1 MLTVIKSLALFFQI
15 MFLFIGCIFLYVDKN
30 TPDLDLISESE
41 LQQPIRIYSKDG
53 KLIGFFGIERRE
65 LISFEQIP
73 ENLKNAVLAAED
85 KDYFNHSGVKISSL
99 VRALLGELTGTP
111 SGGGG
116 TISMQV
122 VRSYL
127 LSTER
132 TYERK
137 LKEIYLAWRLEE
149 FMSKEEI
156 LQLYFNKTFLGNRNY
171 GFKAAYDYYFGKYF
185 NEISIADSAT
195 LAAILQRPSTIN
207 PKKDPAK
214 TKKRRNL
221 ILKRMFE
228 EDLISSNQYQ
238 QSILEN
244 VDSKTYPPILELE
257 APHFSESIRKRVLQ
271 IYGSDAFK
279 LGLNVYTTLDSEMQ
293 INAINSVN
301 ENLFRYQQNAKENNL
316 NENGTPV
323 EAAFI
328 AMDYTS
334 GEIKAYVGGN
344 NFQGSKF
351 DRVTAKLMPGSTIK
365 PFIYSCAFENGLRP
379 ATVVVDGPIIV
390 KDELLEDYWRPK
402 NNSGNFHGPVRL
414 RESLIE
420 SLNSVSIKLTDM
432 LGFEKMN
439 NCFDRYGFS
448 SSMDI
453 KDLSGA
459 LGNGL
464 ISPYELAQT
473 FSIFPNSGTLVD
485 FFMIEKI
492 TNRKGEVY
500 FQNTSKGNKER
511 LGEEI
516 AFITREI
523 LKEGL
528 DRFLKFRNLNLVI
541 ENAGGKTGTTNDA
554 RDTWFVGYAENI
566 IASSWVGKDD
576 GSTLGDE
583 QFGSSNALPI
593 WLDFM
598 NNSIDLLDETTFVIP
613 EDITLVRIDKNTGKV
628 ASTFDNAIFEYF
640 LDDDLKDILNQL

>member
-15 MFLFIGCIFLYVDKN
+15 ILVFIGCIFLYVDKN
-30 TPDLDLISESE
+30 TSSLDLVSESE
-41 LQQPIRIYSKDG
+41 LQKPIRIYSKDG
-53 KLIGFFGIERRE
+53 KLIGYFGIERRE

-99 VRALLGELTGTP
+99 VRALLGELTGSP

-171 GFKAAYDYYFGKYF
+171 GFKAAYDYYFGKNF
-185 NEISIADSAT
+185 DEISVADSAT
-195 LAAILQRPSTIN
+195 LAAILQRPSAIN
-207 PKKDPAK
+207 PKKDSAK

-257 APHFSESIRKRVLQ
+257 APHFSESIRKKVLE
-271 IYGSDAFK
+271 IYGNDAFK
-279 LGLNVYTTLDSEMQ
+279 LGLNVYTTLDSKMQ
-293 INAINSVN
+293 INALNSVN
-301 ENLFRYQQNAKENNL
+301 ENLFKYQQNAKENNL

-328 AMDYTS
+328 AMDYIS

-344 NFQGSKF
+344 NFKDSKF

-432 LGFEKMN
+432 LGFEQMN
-439 NCFDRYGFS
+439 NCFDKYGFS

-453 KDLSGA
+453 EDLSGA

-473 FSIFPNSGTLVD
+473 FSIFPNSGATVD

-500 FQNTSKGNKER
+500 FQNTLKGNKER

-528 DRFLKFRNLNLVI
+528 DRFLKFRNLNLDI

-576 GSTLGDE
+576 GSTLGDD

-628 ASTFDNAIFEYF
+628 TSTFDNAIFEYF
-640 LDDDLKDILNQL
+640 LDDDLEDILN

>member
-99 VRALLGELTGTP
+99 VRALLGELTGSP

-171 GFKAAYDYYFGKYF
+171 GFKAAYDYYFGKNF

-195 LAAILQRPSTIN
+195 LAAILQRPSAIN

-257 APHFSESIRKRVLQ
+257 APHFSESIRKKVLQ

-344 NFQGSKF
+344 NFQDSKF

-439 NCFDRYGFS
+439 SCFDRYGFS

-473 FSIFPNSGTLVD
+473 FSIFANSGTSVD

-500 FQNTSKGNKER
+500 FHNISKGNKER

-640 LDDDLKDILNQL
+640 LDDDLKDILN

>member
-30 TPDLDLISESE
+30 TPNLDLISESE

-99 VRALLGELTGTP
+99 VRALLGELTGSP

-171 GFKAAYDYYFGKYF
+171 GFKAAYDYYFGKNF
-185 NEISIADSAT
+185 DEISIADSAI

-244 VDSKTYPPILELE
+244 VSSKTYPPILELE
-257 APHFSESIRKRVLQ
+257 APHFSESIRKKVLQ

-344 NFQGSKF
+344 NFQDSKF

-439 NCFDRYGFS
+439 SCFDRYGFS

-473 FSIFPNSGTLVD
+473 FSIFPNSGATVD

-492 TNRKGEVY
+492 TNRKGKVY
-500 FQNTSKGNKER
+500 FQHTLKGNKER

-516 AFITREI
+516 AFMTREI

-576 GSTLGDE
+576 GSTLGDD

-593 WLDFM
+593 WLNFM
-598 NNSIDLLDETTFVIP
+598 NNSIDLLDETTFIIP

-628 ASTFDNAIFEYF
+628 TNTFDNAIFEYF
-640 LDDDLKDILNQL
+640 LDDDLKDILN

>member
-15 MFLFIGCIFLYVDKN
+15 ILVFIGCIFLYVDKN
-30 TPDLDLISESE
+30 TSSLDLVSESE
-41 LQQPIRIYSKDG
+41 LQKPIRIYSKDG
-53 KLIGFFGIERRE
+53 KLIGYFGIERRE

-99 VRALLGELTGTP
+99 VRALLGELTGSP

-122 VRSYL
+122 VRSYM
-127 LSTER
+127 LSTDR

-171 GFKAAYDYYFGKYF
+171 GFKAAYDYYFGKNF
-185 NEISIADSAT
+185 DEISVADSAT
-195 LAAILQRPSTIN
+195 LAAILQRPSAIN
-207 PKKDPAK
+207 PKKDSAK

-257 APHFSESIRKRVLQ
+257 APHFSESIRKKVLE
-271 IYGSDAFK
+271 IYGNDAFK
-279 LGLNVYTTLDSEMQ
+279 LGLNVYTTLDSKMQ
-293 INAINSVN
+293 INALNSVN
-301 ENLFRYQQNAKENNL
+301 ANLFKYQQNAKENNL
-316 NENGTPV
+316 NENGTSV

-328 AMDYTS
+328 AMDYIS

-344 NFQGSKF
+344 NFKDSKF

-432 LGFEKMN
+432 LGFEQMN
-439 NCFDRYGFS
+439 NCFDKYGFS

-473 FSIFPNSGTLVD
+473 FSIFPNSGATVD

-492 TNRKGEVY
+492 TNSKGEVY
-500 FQNTSKGNKER
+500 FQNTLTGNKER

-541 ENAGGKTGTTNDA
+541 ENAGGKTGTTNNA

-576 GSTLGDE
+576 GSTLGDD

-628 ASTFDNAIFEYF
+628 TSTFDNAIFEYF
-640 LDDDLKDILNQL
+640 LDDDLEDILN

>member
-15 MFLFIGCIFLYVDKN
+15 MFIFIGCIFLYVDKN
-30 TPDLDLISESE
+30 TPNLDLISESE

-99 VRALLGELTGTP
+99 VRALLGELTGSP

-171 GFKAAYDYYFGKYF
+171 GFKAAYDYYFGKNF

-207 PKKDPAK
+207 PKKDPAM

-244 VDSKTYPPILELE
+244 IDSKTYPPILELE
-257 APHFSESIRKRVLQ
+257 APHFSESIRKKVLQ

-301 ENLFRYQQNAKENNL
+301 ENLFRYQQNVKENNL

-323 EAAFI
+323 QAAFI

-344 NFQGSKF
+344 NFQDSKF

-379 ATVVVDGPIIV
+379 ATVVVDGPIII

-439 NCFDRYGFS
+439 SCFDRYGFS

-473 FSIFPNSGTLVD
+473 FSIFPNSGTSVD

-511 LGEEI
+511 LGKEI

-640 LDDDLKDILNQL
+640 LDDDLKDILN

>member
-15 MFLFIGCIFLYVDKN
+15 MFIFIGCIFLYVDKN
-30 TPDLDLISESE
+30 TPNLDLISESE

-99 VRALLGELTGTP
+99 VRALLGELTGSP

-171 GFKAAYDYYFGKYF
+171 GFKAAYDYYFGKNF

-195 LAAILQRPSTIN
+195 LAAILQRPSAIN

-244 VDSKTYPPILELE
+244 IDSKTYPPILELE
-257 APHFSESIRKRVLQ
+257 APHFSESIRKKVLQ

-344 NFQGSKF
+344 NFQDSKF

-439 NCFDRYGFS
+439 SCFDRYGFS

-473 FSIFPNSGTLVD
+473 FSIFPNSGTSVD

-500 FQNTSKGNKER
+500 FQNTSKENKER
-511 LGEEI
+511 LGKEI

-640 LDDDLKDILNQL
+640 LDDDLKDILN

>member
-15 MFLFIGCIFLYVDKN
+15 MFIFIGCIFLYVDKN
-30 TPDLDLISESE
+30 TPNLDLISESE
-41 LQQPIRIYSKDG
+41 LQQPIRIYSKDV

-99 VRALLGELTGTP
+99 VRALLGELTGSP

-171 GFKAAYDYYFGKYF
+171 GFKAAYDYYFGKNF

-195 LAAILQRPSTIN
+195 LAAILQRPSAIN

-244 VDSKTYPPILELE
+244 IDSKTYPPILELE
-257 APHFSESIRKRVLQ
+257 APHFSESIRKKVLQ

-328 AMDYTS
+328 AIDYTS

-344 NFQGSKF
+344 NFQDSKF

-439 NCFDRYGFS
+439 SCFDRYGFS

-473 FSIFPNSGTLVD
+473 FSIFPNSGTSVD

-511 LGEEI
+511 LGKEI

-541 ENAGGKTGTTNDA
+541 ENAGGKTGTTNNA

-598 NNSIDLLDETTFVIP
+598 NNAIDLLDETTFVIP

-628 ASTFDNAIFEYF
+628 ASTFDNTIFEYF
-640 LDDDLKDILNQL
+640 LDDDLKDILN

>member
-30 TPDLDLISESE
+30 TPNLDLISENE

-99 VRALLGELTGTP
+99 VRALLGELTGSP

-171 GFKAAYDYYFGKYF
+171 GFKAAYDYYFGKNF

-257 APHFSESIRKRVLQ
+257 APHFSESIRKKVLQ

-344 NFQGSKF
+344 NFQDSKF

-439 NCFDRYGFS
+439 SCFDRYGFS

-464 ISPYELAQT
+464 ISPYELAKT
-473 FSIFPNSGTLVD
+473 FSIFPNSGTSVD

-500 FQNTSKGNKER
+500 FHNISKGNKER

-640 LDDDLKDILNQL
+640 LDDDLKDILN

>member
-15 MFLFIGCIFLYVDKN
+15 MFIFIGCIFLYVDKN
-30 TPDLDLISESE
+30 TPNLDLISESE

-99 VRALLGELTGTP
+99 VRALLGELTGSP

-171 GFKAAYDYYFGKYF
+171 GFKAAYDYYFGKNF

-195 LAAILQRPSTIN
+195 LAAILQRPSAIN

-244 VDSKTYPPILELE
+244 IDSKTYPPILELE
-257 APHFSESIRKRVLQ
+257 APHFSESIRKKVLQ

-301 ENLFRYQQNAKENNL
+301 ENLFRYQKNAKENNL

-344 NFQGSKF
+344 NFQDSKF

-439 NCFDRYGFS
+439 SCFDRYGFS

-473 FSIFPNSGTLVD
+473 FSIFPNSGTSVD

-640 LDDDLKDILNQL
+640 LDDDLKDILN

>member
-15 MFLFIGCIFLYVDKN
+15 MFIFIGCIFLYVDKN
-30 TPDLDLISESE
+30 TPNLDLISESE

-99 VRALLGELTGTP
+99 VRALLGELTGSP

-127 LSTER
+127 LSSER

-171 GFKAAYDYYFGKYF
+171 GFKAAYDYYFGKNF

-195 LAAILQRPSTIN
+195 LAAILQRPSAIN

-228 EDLISSNQYQ
+228 EDLISSNEYQ
-238 QSILEN
+238 QSILKN
-244 VDSKTYPPILELE
+244 IDSKTYPPILELE
-257 APHFSESIRKRVLQ
+257 APHFSESIRKKVLQ

-344 NFQGSKF
+344 NFQDSKF

-439 NCFDRYGFS
+439 SCFDRYGFS

-473 FSIFPNSGTLVD
+473 FSIFPNSGTSVD

-511 LGEEI
+511 LGKEI

-640 LDDDLKDILNQL
+640 LDDDLKDIIN

>member
-30 TPDLDLISESE
+30 TPNLDLISESE

-99 VRALLGELTGTP
+99 VRALLGELTGSP

-171 GFKAAYDYYFGKYF
+171 GFKAAYDYYFGKNF
-185 NEISIADSAT
+185 DEISIADSAI

-244 VDSKTYPPILELE
+244 VGSKTYPPILELE
-257 APHFSESIRKRVLQ
+257 APHFSESIRKKVLQ

-344 NFQGSKF
+344 NFQDSKF

-439 NCFDRYGFS
+439 SCFDRYGFS

-473 FSIFPNSGTLVD
+473 FSIFPNSGATVD

-492 TNRKGEVY
+492 TNRKGKVY
-500 FQNTSKGNKER
+500 FQHTLKGNKER

-576 GSTLGDE
+576 GSTLGDD

-593 WLDFM
+593 WLNFM
-598 NNSIDLLDETTFVIP
+598 NNSIDLLDETTFIIP
-613 EDITLVRIDKNTGKV
+613 ENITLVRIDKNTGKV
-628 ASTFDNAIFEYF
+628 TNTFDNAIFEYF
-640 LDDDLKDILNQL
+640 LDDDLKDILN

>member
-15 MFLFIGCIFLYVDKN
+15 ILVFIGCIFLYVDKN
-30 TPDLDLISESE
+30 TSSLDLVSESE
-41 LQQPIRIYSKDG
+41 LQKPIRIYSKDG
-53 KLIGFFGIERRE
+53 KLIGYFGIERRE

-99 VRALLGELTGTP
+99 VRALLGELTGSP

-122 VRSYL
+122 VRSYM

-149 FMSKEEI
+149 LMSKEEI

-171 GFKAAYDYYFGKYF
+171 GFKAAYDYYFGKNF
-185 NEISIADSAT
+185 DEISVADSAT
-195 LAAILQRPSTIN
+195 LAAILQRPSAIN
-207 PKKDPAK
+207 PKKDSAK

-257 APHFSESIRKRVLQ
+257 APHFSESIRKKVLE
-271 IYGSDAFK
+271 IYGNDAFK
-279 LGLNVYTTLDSEMQ
+279 LGLNVYTTLDSKMQ
-293 INAINSVN
+293 INALNSVN
-301 ENLFRYQQNAKENNL
+301 ANLFKYQQNAKENNL
-316 NENGTPV
+316 NENGTSV

-328 AMDYTS
+328 AMDYIS

-344 NFQGSKF
+344 NFKDSKF

-432 LGFEKMN
+432 LGFEQMN
-439 NCFDRYGFS
+439 NCFDKYGFS

-473 FSIFPNSGTLVD
+473 FSIFPNSGATVD

-500 FQNTSKGNKER
+500 FQNTLKGNKER

-541 ENAGGKTGTTNDA
+541 ENAGGKTGTTNNA

-576 GSTLGDE
+576 GSTLGDD

-598 NNSIDLLDETTFVIP
+598 NNSIDLLNETTFVIP

-628 ASTFDNAIFEYF
+628 TSTFDNAIFEYF
-640 LDDDLKDILNQL
+640 LDDDLEDILN

>member
-15 MFLFIGCIFLYVDKN
+15 MFIFIGCIFLYVDKN
-30 TPDLDLISESE
+30 TPNLDLISESE

-99 VRALLGELTGTP
+99 VRALLGELTGSP

-171 GFKAAYDYYFGKYF
+171 GFKAAYDYYFGKNF

-195 LAAILQRPSTIN
+195 LAAILQRPSAIN

-238 QSILEN
+238 QSILKN
-244 VDSKTYPPILELE
+244 IDSKTYPPILELE
-257 APHFSESIRKRVLQ
+257 APHFSESIRKKVLQ

-344 NFQGSKF
+344 NFQDSKF

-439 NCFDRYGFS
+439 SCFDRYGFS

-473 FSIFPNSGTLVD
+473 FSIFPNSGTSVD

-511 LGEEI
+511 LGKEI

-640 LDDDLKDILNQL
+640 LDDDLKDIIN

>member
-1 MLTVIKSLALFFQI
+1 MLAVIKSLALFFQI
-15 MFLFIGCIFLYVDKN
+15 IFLFIGCIFLYVDKN
-30 TPDLDLISESE
+30 TPNLDLISESE

-99 VRALLGELTGTP
+99 VRALLGELTGSP

-137 LKEIYLAWRLEE
+137 LKEIYLAWRIEE
-149 FMSKEEI
+149 LMSKEEI

-171 GFKAAYDYYFGKYF
+171 GFKAAYDYYFGKNF

-195 LAAILQRPSTIN
+195 LAAILQRPSAIN

-244 VDSKTYPPILELE
+244 IDSKTYPPILELE
-257 APHFSESIRKRVLQ
+257 APHFSESIRKKVLQ

-328 AMDYTS
+328 AMDYIS

-344 NFQGSKF
+344 NFQDSKF

-439 NCFDRYGFS
+439 SCFDRYGFS

-473 FSIFPNSGTLVD
+473 FSIFPNSGTSVD

-511 LGEEI
+511 LGKEI

-541 ENAGGKTGTTNDA
+541 ENAGGKTGTTNNA

-640 LDDDLKDILNQL
+640 LDDDLKDILN

>member
-15 MFLFIGCIFLYVDKN
+15 IFLFIGCIFLYVDKN
-30 TPDLDLISESE
+30 TPNLDLISESE
-41 LQQPIRIYSKDG
+41 LQQPIRVYSKDG

-99 VRALLGELTGTP
+99 VRALLGELTGSP

-171 GFKAAYDYYFGKYF
+171 GFKAAYDYYFGKNF

-207 PKKDPAK
+207 PKKDPAM

-244 VDSKTYPPILELE
+244 IDSKTYPPILELE
-257 APHFSESIRKRVLQ
+257 APHFSESIRKKVLQ

-344 NFQGSKF
+344 NFQDSKF

-439 NCFDRYGFS
+439 SCFDRYGFS

-473 FSIFPNSGTLVD
+473 FSIFPNSGTSVD

-511 LGEEI
+511 LGKEI

-640 LDDDLKDILNQL
+640 LDDDLKDILN

>member
-15 MFLFIGCIFLYVDKN
+15 MFIFIGCIFLYVDKN
-30 TPDLDLISESE
+30 TPNLDLISESE

-99 VRALLGELTGTP
+99 VRALLGELTGSP

-171 GFKAAYDYYFGKYF
+171 GFKAAYDYYFGKNF
-185 NEISIADSAT
+185 NEISIAESAT
-195 LAAILQRPSTIN
+195 LAAILQRPSAIN

-244 VDSKTYPPILELE
+244 IDSKTYPPILELE
-257 APHFSESIRKRVLQ
+257 APHFSESIRKKVLQ

-301 ENLFRYQQNAKENNL
+301 ENLFRYQQYARENNL

-344 NFQGSKF
+344 NFQDSKF

-439 NCFDRYGFS
+439 SCFDRYGFS

-473 FSIFPNSGTLVD
+473 FSIFPNSGTSVD

-511 LGEEI
+511 LGKEI

-640 LDDDLKDILNQL
+640 LDDDLKDILN

>member
-15 MFLFIGCIFLYVDKN
+15 MFIFIGCIFLYVDKN
-30 TPDLDLISESE
+30 TPNLDLISESE

-99 VRALLGELTGTP
+99 VRALLGELTGSP

-171 GFKAAYDYYFGKYF
+171 GFKAAYDYYFGKNF

-195 LAAILQRPSTIN
+195 LAAILQRPSAIN

-244 VDSKTYPPILELE
+244 IDSKTYPPILELE
-257 APHFSESIRKRVLQ
+257 APHFSESIRKKVLQ

-279 LGLNVYTTLDSEMQ
+279 LGLNVYTTLDSDMQ

-344 NFQGSKF
+344 NFQDSKF

-439 NCFDRYGFS
+439 SCFDRYGFS

-473 FSIFPNSGTLVD
+473 FSIFPNSGTSVD

-511 LGEEI
+511 LGKEI

-640 LDDDLKDILNQL
+640 LDDDLKDILN

>member
-30 TPDLDLISESE
+30 TPNLDLISESE
-41 LQQPIRIYSKDG
+41 LQQPIKIYSKDG

-99 VRALLGELTGTP
+99 VRALLGELTGSP

-171 GFKAAYDYYFGKYF
+171 GFKAAYDYYFGKNF

-195 LAAILQRPSTIN
+195 LAAILQRPSAIN

-257 APHFSESIRKRVLQ
+257 APHFSESIRKKVLQ

-344 NFQGSKF
+344 NFQDSKF

-439 NCFDRYGFS
+439 SCFDRYGFS

-473 FSIFPNSGTLVD
+473 FSIFPNSGTSVD

-511 LGEEI
+511 LGKEI

-640 LDDDLKDILNQL
+640 LDDDLKDILN

>member
-15 MFLFIGCIFLYVDKN
+15 MFIFIGCIFLYVDKN
-30 TPDLDLISESE
+30 TRNLDLISESE

-99 VRALLGELTGTP
+99 VRALLGELTGSP

-171 GFKAAYDYYFGKYF
+171 GFKAAYDYYFGKNF

-195 LAAILQRPSTIN
+195 LAAILQRPSAIN
-207 PKKDPAK
+207 PKKDPVK

-228 EDLISSNQYQ
+228 EDLISSDQYQ

-244 VDSKTYPPILELE
+244 IDSKTYPPILELE
-257 APHFSESIRKRVLQ
+257 APHFSESIRKKVLQ

-301 ENLFRYQQNAKENNL
+301 ENLYRYQQNAKENNL

-344 NFQGSKF
+344 NFQDSKF

-402 NNSGNFHGPVRL
+402 NNSGNFYGPVRL

-439 NCFDRYGFS
+439 SCFDRYGFS

-473 FSIFPNSGTLVD
+473 FSIFPNSGTSVD

-500 FQNTSKGNKER
+500 FQNTTKGNKER
-511 LGEEI
+511 LGKEI

-598 NNSIDLLDETTFVIP
+598 NNSIDLLDEITFVIP

-640 LDDDLKDILNQL
+640 LDDDLKDILN

>member
-30 TPDLDLISESE
+30 TPNLDLISESE

-99 VRALLGELTGTP
+99 VRALLGELTGSP

-171 GFKAAYDYYFGKYF
+171 GFKAAYDYYFGKNF

-257 APHFSESIRKRVLQ
+257 APHFSESIRKKVLQ

-344 NFQGSKF
+344 NFQDSKF

-439 NCFDRYGFS
+439 SCFDRYGFS

-473 FSIFPNSGTLVD
+473 FSIFPNSGTSVD

-500 FQNTSKGNKER
+500 FHNTSKGNKER
-511 LGEEI
+511 LVEEI

-640 LDDDLKDILNQL
+640 LDDDLKDILN

>member
-15 MFLFIGCIFLYVDKN
+15 MFLFIGCVFLYVDKN
-30 TPDLDLISESE
+30 TPNLDLISESE
-41 LQQPIRIYSKDG
+41 LDQPIKIYSKDG

-65 LISFEQIP
+65 LISFQQIP

-99 VRALLGELTGTP
+99 VRALLGELTGSP

-171 GFKAAYDYYFGKYF
+171 GFKAAYDYYFGKNF

-238 QSILEN
+238 QSILES

-257 APHFSESIRKRVLQ
+257 APHFSESIRKKVLQ
-271 IYGSDAFK
+271 IYGSNAFK

-316 NENGTPV
+316 NENGAPV

-328 AMDYTS
+328 AMDYKS

-344 NFQGSKF
+344 NFQDSKF

-379 ATVVVDGPIIV
+379 ATVVVDGPIII

-439 NCFDRYGFS
+439 SCFDRYGFS

-464 ISPYELAQT
+464 ISPYELAQI
-473 FSIFPNSGTLVD
+473 FSIFPNSGTSVD

-500 FQNTSKGNKER
+500 FHNISKGNKER
-511 LGEEI
+511 LVEEI

-576 GSTLGDE
+576 GSTLGDD

-613 EDITLVRIDKNTGKV
+613 EDITLIRIDKNTGKV
-628 ASTFDNAIFEYF
+628 TNTFDNAIFEYF
-640 LDDDLKDILNQL
+640 LDDDLKDILN

>member
-15 MFLFIGCIFLYVDKN
+15 MFIFIGCIFLYVDKN
-30 TPDLDLISESE
+30 TPNLDLISESE
-41 LQQPIRIYSKDG
+41 LQQPIRIYSKDE

-99 VRALLGELTGTP
+99 VRALLGELTGSP

-171 GFKAAYDYYFGKYF
+171 GFKAAYDYYFGKNF

-195 LAAILQRPSTIN
+195 LAAILQRPSAIN

-244 VDSKTYPPILELE
+244 IDSKTYPPILELE
-257 APHFSESIRKRVLQ
+257 APHFSESIRKKVLQ

-279 LGLNVYTTLDSEMQ
+279 LGLNVYTTLDSDMQ

-344 NFQGSKF
+344 NFQDSKF

-439 NCFDRYGFS
+439 SCFDRYGFS

-473 FSIFPNSGTLVD
+473 FSIFPNSGTSVD
-485 FFMIEKI
+485 FFMIDKI
-492 TNRKGEVY
+492 TNRKGEVD
-500 FQNTSKGNKER
+500 FQNISKGNKER
-511 LGEEI
+511 LGKEI

-640 LDDDLKDILNQL
+640 LDDDLKDIIN

>member
-99 VRALLGELTGTP
+99 VRALLGELTGSP

-171 GFKAAYDYYFGKYF
+171 GFKAAYDYYFGKNF

-195 LAAILQRPSTIN
+195 LAAILQRPSAIN

-257 APHFSESIRKRVLQ
+257 APHFSESIRKKVLQ

-293 INAINSVN
+293 INAINSVK

-344 NFQGSKF
+344 NFQDSKF

-439 NCFDRYGFS
+439 SCFDRYGFS

-473 FSIFPNSGTLVD
+473 FSIFPNSGTSVD

-500 FQNTSKGNKER
+500 FHNISKGNKER

-640 LDDDLKDILNQL
+640 LDDDLKDILN

>member
-30 TPDLDLISESE
+30 TPNLDLISESE

-99 VRALLGELTGTP
+99 VRALLGELTGSP

-171 GFKAAYDYYFGKYF
+171 GFKAAYDYYFGKNF

-238 QSILEN
+238 QSILES

-257 APHFSESIRKRVLQ
+257 APHFSESIRKKVLQ

-344 NFQGSKF
+344 NFQDSKF

-439 NCFDRYGFS
+439 SCFDRYGFS

-473 FSIFPNSGTLVD
+473 FSIFPNSGTSVD

-500 FQNTSKGNKER
+500 FHNISKGNKER
-511 LGEEI
+511 LVEEI

-640 LDDDLKDILNQL
+640 LDDDLKDILN

>member
-15 MFLFIGCIFLYVDKN
+15 MFIFIGCIFLYVDKN
-30 TPDLDLISESE
+30 TPNLDLISESE

-99 VRALLGELTGTP
+99 VRALLGELTGSP

-171 GFKAAYDYYFGKYF
+171 GFKAAYDYYFGKNF
-185 NEISIADSAT
+185 DEISIADSAI

-244 VDSKTYPPILELE
+244 VGSKTYPPILELE
-257 APHFSESIRKRVLQ
+257 APHFSESIRKKVLQ

-344 NFQGSKF
+344 NFQDSKF

-439 NCFDRYGFS
+439 SCFDRYGFS

-473 FSIFPNSGTLVD
+473 FSIFPNSGATVD

-492 TNRKGEVY
+492 TNRKGKVY
-500 FQNTSKGNKER
+500 FQHTLKGNKER

-576 GSTLGDE
+576 GSTLGDD

-593 WLDFM
+593 WLNFM

-640 LDDDLKDILNQL
+640 LDDDLKDILN

>member
-15 MFLFIGCIFLYVDKN
+15 IILFIGCIFLYVDKN
-30 TPDLDLISESE
+30 TPNLDLISESE

-99 VRALLGELTGTP
+99 VRALLGELTGSP

-171 GFKAAYDYYFGKYF
+171 GFKAAYDYYFGKNF

-195 LAAILQRPSTIN
+195 LAAILQRPSAIN

-244 VDSKTYPPILELE
+244 IDSKTYPPILELE
-257 APHFSESIRKRVLQ
+257 APHFSESIRKKVLQ

-279 LGLNVYTTLDSEMQ
+279 LGLNVYTTLDSDMQ

-344 NFQGSKF
+344 NFQDSKF

-439 NCFDRYGFS
+439 SCFDRYGFS

-473 FSIFPNSGTLVD
+473 FSIFPNSGTSVD

-511 LGEEI
+511 LGKEI

-640 LDDDLKDILNQL
+640 LDDDLKDILN

>member
-30 TPDLDLISESE
+30 TPNLDLISESE

-99 VRALLGELTGTP
+99 VRALLGELTGSP

-171 GFKAAYDYYFGKYF
+171 GFKAAYDYYFGKNF

-257 APHFSESIRKRVLQ
+257 APHFSESIRKKVLQ

-344 NFQGSKF
+344 NFQDSKF

-439 NCFDRYGFS
+439 SCFDRYGFS

-473 FSIFPNSGTLVD
+473 FSIFPNSGTSVD

-500 FQNTSKGNKER
+500 FHNISKGNKER

-640 LDDDLKDILNQL
+640 LDDDLKDILN

>member
-15 MFLFIGCIFLYVDKN
+15 ILVFVGCIFLYVDKN
-30 TPDLDLISESE
+30 TSSLDLVSESE
-41 LQQPIRIYSKDG
+41 LQKPIRIYSKDG
-53 KLIGFFGIERRE
+53 KLIGYFGIERRE

-99 VRALLGELTGTP
+99 VRALLGELTGSP

-122 VRSYL
+122 VRSYM

-149 FMSKEEI
+149 LMSKEEI

-171 GFKAAYDYYFGKYF
+171 GFKAAYDYYFGKNF
-185 NEISIADSAT
+185 DEISVADSAT
-195 LAAILQRPSTIN
+195 LAAILQRPSAIN
-207 PKKDPAK
+207 PKKDSAK

-257 APHFSESIRKRVLQ
+257 APHFSESIRKKVLE
-271 IYGSDAFK
+271 IYGNDAFK
-279 LGLNVYTTLDSEMQ
+279 LGLNVYTTLDSKMQ
-293 INAINSVN
+293 INALNSVN
-301 ENLFRYQQNAKENNL
+301 ANLFKYQQNAKENNL
-316 NENGTPV
+316 NENGTSV

-328 AMDYTS
+328 AMDYIS

-344 NFQGSKF
+344 NFKDSKF

-432 LGFEKMN
+432 LGFEQMN
-439 NCFDRYGFS
+439 NCFDKYGFS

-473 FSIFPNSGTLVD
+473 FSIFPNSGATVD

-492 TNRKGEVY
+492 TNSKGEVY
-500 FQNTSKGNKER
+500 FQNTLKGNKER

-541 ENAGGKTGTTNDA
+541 ENAGGKTGTTNNA

-576 GSTLGDE
+576 GSTLGDD

-628 ASTFDNAIFEYF
+628 TSTFDNAIFEYF
-640 LDDDLKDILNQL
+640 LDDDLEDILN

>member
-1 MLTVIKSLALFFQI
+1 VFV
-15 MFLFIGCIFLYVDKN
+15 GCIFLYVDKN
-30 TPDLDLISESE
+30 TPNLDLISESE

-99 VRALLGELTGTP
+99 VRALLGELTGSP

-149 FMSKEEI
+149 FTSKEEI

-171 GFKAAYDYYFGKYF
+171 GFKAANDFYFGKDF
-185 NEISIADSAT
+185 NEISVADSAT
-195 LAAILQRPSTIN
+195 LAAILQRPSAIN
-207 PKKDPAK
+207 PKKDPVK

-257 APHFSESIRKRVLQ
+257 APHFSESIRKKVLQ

-301 ENLFRYQQNAKENNL
+301 ENLFRYQQNAKENDL

-344 NFQGSKF
+344 NFQESKF

-420 SLNSVSIKLTDM
+420 SLNSISIKLTDM
-432 LGFEKMN
+432 LGFEEMN
-439 NCFDRYGFS
+439 SCFDRYGFS

-453 KDLSGA
+453 EDLSGA

-473 FSIFPNSGTLVD
+473 FSIFPNSGTSVD

-500 FQNTSKGNKER
+500 FHNISKGNKKR

-640 LDDDLKDILNQL
+640 LDDDLKDILN

>member
-15 MFLFIGCIFLYVDKN
+15 MFIFIGCIFLYVDKN
-30 TPDLDLISESE
+30 TPNLDLISESE

-99 VRALLGELTGTP
+99 VRALLGELTGSP

-171 GFKAAYDYYFGKYF
+171 GFKAAYDYYFGKNF

-195 LAAILQRPSTIN
+195 LAAILQRPSAIN

-214 TKKRRNL
+214 TRKRRNL

-238 QSILEN
+238 QSILKN
-244 VDSKTYPPILELE
+244 IDSKTYPPILELE
-257 APHFSESIRKRVLQ
+257 APHFSESIRKKVLQ

-344 NFQGSKF
+344 NFQDSKF

-439 NCFDRYGFS
+439 SCFDRYGFS

-473 FSIFPNSGTLVD
+473 FSIFPNSGTSVD

-511 LGEEI
+511 LGKEI

-640 LDDDLKDILNQL
+640 LDDDLKDILN

>member
-15 MFLFIGCIFLYVDKN
+15 MFIFIGCIFLYVDKN
-30 TPDLDLISESE
+30 TPNLDLISESE
-41 LQQPIRIYSKDG
+41 LDQPIKIYSKDG

-99 VRALLGELTGTP
+99 VRALLGELTGSP

-171 GFKAAYDYYFGKYF
+171 GFKAAYDYYFGKNF

-195 LAAILQRPSTIN
+195 LAAILQRPSAIN

-257 APHFSESIRKRVLQ
+257 APHFSESIRKKVLQ

-344 NFQGSKF
+344 NFQDSKF

-439 NCFDRYGFS
+439 SCFDRYGFS

-464 ISPYELAQT
+464 ISPYELAQI
-473 FSIFPNSGTLVD
+473 FSIFPNSGTSVD

-500 FQNTSKGNKER
+500 FHNISKGNKER

-640 LDDDLKDILNQL
+640 LDDDLKDILN

>member
-15 MFLFIGCIFLYVDKN
+15 MFIFIGCIFLYVDKN
-30 TPDLDLISESE
+30 TPNLDLISESE

-99 VRALLGELTGTP
+99 VRALLGELTGSP

-171 GFKAAYDYYFGKYF
+171 GFKAAYDYYFGKNF

-195 LAAILQRPSTIN
+195 LAAILQRPSAIN

-244 VDSKTYPPILELE
+244 IDSKTYPPILELE
-257 APHFSESIRKRVLQ
+257 APHFSESIRKKVLQ

-344 NFQGSKF
+344 NFQDSKF

-439 NCFDRYGFS
+439 SCFDRYGFS

-464 ISPYELAQT
+464 ISPYELAKT
-473 FSIFPNSGTLVD
+473 FSIFPNSGTSVD

-500 FQNTSKGNKER
+500 FHNISKGNKER

-640 LDDDLKDILNQL
+640 LDDDLKDILN

>member
-15 MFLFIGCIFLYVDKN
+15 ILVFIGCIFLYVDKN
-30 TPDLDLISESE
+30 TSSLDLVSESE
-41 LQQPIRIYSKDG
+41 LQKPIRIYSKDG
-53 KLIGFFGIERRE
+53 KLIGYFGIERRE

-99 VRALLGELTGTP
+99 VRALLGELTGSP

-122 VRSYL
+122 VRSYM
-127 LSTER
+127 LSTDR

-149 FMSKEEI
+149 LMSKEEI

-171 GFKAAYDYYFGKYF
+171 GFKAAYDYYFGKNF
-185 NEISIADSAT
+185 DEISVADSAT
-195 LAAILQRPSTIN
+195 LAAILQRPSAIN
-207 PKKDPAK
+207 PKKDSAK

-257 APHFSESIRKRVLQ
+257 APHFSESIRKKVLE
-271 IYGSDAFK
+271 IYGNDAFK
-279 LGLNVYTTLDSEMQ
+279 LGLNVYTTLDSKMQ
-293 INAINSVN
+293 INALNSVN
-301 ENLFRYQQNAKENNL
+301 ANLFKYQQNAKENNL
-316 NENGTPV
+316 NENGTSA

-328 AMDYTS
+328 AMDYIS

-344 NFQGSKF
+344 NFKDSKF

-432 LGFEKMN
+432 LGFEQMN
-439 NCFDRYGFS
+439 NCFDKYGFS

-453 KDLSGA
+453 EDLSGA

-473 FSIFPNSGTLVD
+473 FSIFPNSGATVD

-500 FQNTSKGNKER
+500 FQNTLKGNKER

-528 DRFLKFRNLNLVI
+528 DRFLKFRNLNLDI

-576 GSTLGDE
+576 GSTLGDD

-598 NNSIDLLDETTFVIP
+598 NNSIDLLNETTFVIP

-628 ASTFDNAIFEYF
+628 TSTFDNAIFEYF
-640 LDDDLKDILNQL
+640 LDDDLEDILN

>member
-30 TPDLDLISESE
+30 TPNLDLISESE

-85 KDYFNHSGVKISSL
+85 NDYFNHSGVKISSL
-99 VRALLGELTGTP
+99 VRALLGELTGSP

-149 FMSKEEI
+149 FISKEEI

-171 GFKAAYDYYFGKYF
+171 GFKAAYDYYFGKNF

-195 LAAILQRPSTIN
+195 LAAILQRPSAIN

-238 QSILEN
+238 LSILEN
-244 VDSKTYPPILELE
+244 IDSKTYPPILELE
-257 APHFSESIRKRVLQ
+257 APHFSESIRKKVLQ

-344 NFQGSKF
+344 NFQDSKF

-439 NCFDRYGFS
+439 SCFDRYGFS

-473 FSIFPNSGTLVD
+473 FSIFPNSGTSVD

-511 LGEEI
+511 LGKEI

-640 LDDDLKDILNQL
+640 LDDDLKDILN

>member
-15 MFLFIGCIFLYVDKN
+15 MFIFIGCIFLYVDKN
-30 TPDLDLISESE
+30 TPNLDLISESE
-41 LQQPIRIYSKDG
+41 LQQPIKIYSKDG

-99 VRALLGELTGTP
+99 VRALLGELTGSP

-171 GFKAAYDYYFGKYF
+171 GFKAAYDYYFGKNF

-257 APHFSESIRKRVLQ
+257 APHFSESIRKKVLQ

-344 NFQGSKF
+344 NFQDSKF

-439 NCFDRYGFS
+439 SCFDRYGFS

-473 FSIFPNSGTLVD
+473 FSIFPNSGTSVD

-500 FQNTSKGNKER
+500 FHNTSKGNKER

-640 LDDDLKDILNQL
+640 LDDDLKDILN

>member
-15 MFLFIGCIFLYVDKN
+15 MFIFIGCIFLYVDKN
-30 TPDLDLISESE
+30 TPNLDLISESE

-99 VRALLGELTGTP
+99 ARALLGELTNSP

-171 GFKAAYDYYFGKYF
+171 GFKAAYDYYFGKNF

-195 LAAILQRPSTIN
+195 LAAILQRPSAIN

-257 APHFSESIRKRVLQ
+257 APHFSESIRKKVLQ

-301 ENLFRYQQNAKENNL
+301 ENLFRYQKNAKENNL

-344 NFQGSKF
+344 NFQDSKF

-439 NCFDRYGFS
+439 SCFDRYGFS

-473 FSIFPNSGTLVD
+473 FSIFPNSGTSVD

-511 LGEEI
+511 LGKEI

-640 LDDDLKDILNQL
+640 LDDDLKDILN

>member
-15 MFLFIGCIFLYVDKN
+15 MFIFIGCIFLYVDKN
-30 TPDLDLISESE
+30 TPNLDLISESE

-99 VRALLGELTGTP
+99 VRALLGELTGSP

-171 GFKAAYDYYFGKYF
+171 GFKAAYDYYFGKNF

-195 LAAILQRPSTIN
+195 LAAILQRPSAIN

-244 VDSKTYPPILELE
+244 IDSKTYPPILELE
-257 APHFSESIRKRVLQ
+257 APHFSESIRKKVLQ

-344 NFQGSKF
+344 NFQDSKF

-439 NCFDRYGFS
+439 SCFDRYGFS

-473 FSIFPNSGTLVD
+473 FSIFPNSGTSVD

-511 LGEEI
+511 LGKEI

-628 ASTFDNAIFEYF
+628 TNTFDNAIFEYF
-640 LDDDLKDILNQL
+640 LDDDLKDILN

>member
-15 MFLFIGCIFLYVDKN
+15 MFIFIGCIFLYVDKN
-30 TPDLDLISESE
+30 TPNLDLISESE

-99 VRALLGELTGTP
+99 VRALLGELTGSP

-171 GFKAAYDYYFGKYF
+171 GFKAAYDYYFGKNF

-195 LAAILQRPSTIN
+195 LAAILQRPSAIN
-207 PKKDPAK
+207 PKKDRAK

-257 APHFSESIRKRVLQ
+257 APHFSESIRKKVLQ

-344 NFQGSKF
+344 NFQDSKF

-432 LGFEKMN
+432 LGFKKMN
-439 NCFDRYGFS
+439 SCFDRYGLS

-473 FSIFPNSGTLVD
+473 FSIFPNSGTSVD

-640 LDDDLKDILNQL
+640 LDDDLKDIIN

>member
-99 VRALLGELTGTP
+99 VRALLGELTGSP

-171 GFKAAYDYYFGKYF
+171 GFKAAYDYYFGKNF

-195 LAAILQRPSTIN
+195 LAAILQRPSAIN

-257 APHFSESIRKRVLQ
+257 APHFSESIRKKVLQ

-301 ENLFRYQQNAKENNL
+301 ENLFRYQQNAKKNNL

-344 NFQGSKF
+344 NFQDSKF

-439 NCFDRYGFS
+439 SCFDRYGFS

-473 FSIFPNSGTLVD
+473 FSIFANSGTSVD

-500 FQNTSKGNKER
+500 FHNISEGNKER

-640 LDDDLKDILNQL
+640 LDDDLKDILN

>member
-99 VRALLGELTGTP
+99 VRALLGELTGSP

-171 GFKAAYDYYFGKYF
+171 GFKAAYDYYFGKNF

-195 LAAILQRPSTIN
+195 LAAILQRPSAIN

-238 QSILEN
+238 KSILEN

-257 APHFSESIRKRVLQ
+257 APHFSESIRKKVLQ

-344 NFQGSKF
+344 NFQDSKF

-439 NCFDRYGFS
+439 SCFDRYGFS

-473 FSIFPNSGTLVD
+473 FSIFANSGTSVD

-500 FQNTSKGNKER
+500 FHNISEGNKER

-640 LDDDLKDILNQL
+640 LDDDLKDILN